1 MGSTTFGYHAT
12 ISNGRGPTDS
22 YRDKDSNKALG
33 GRIYA
38 AARPFGELQIGAS
51 IYRGRYTEY
60 KARLAATAATPPSV
74 TVERTPY
81 VGIEELSMAADL
93 R

>member
-1 MGSTTFGYHAT
+1 MLDTCDDCA
-12 ISNGRGPTDS
+12 
-22 YRDKDSNKALG
+22 KDSNKALG

-74 TVERTPY
+74 IVERTPY